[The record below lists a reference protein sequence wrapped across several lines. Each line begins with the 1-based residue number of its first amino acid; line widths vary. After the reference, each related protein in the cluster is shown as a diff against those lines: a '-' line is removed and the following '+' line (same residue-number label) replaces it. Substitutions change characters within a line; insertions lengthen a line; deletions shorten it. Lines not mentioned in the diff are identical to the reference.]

1 MARTLATTNPA
12 SSLRGDAATN
22 HNPTHLC
29 SLLAALVSVSA
40 YYKIAGKVD
49 WRDVQERWGHSLHH
63 FYQYKSQ
70 HGGSEAWRVPCEEA
84 EVLGPSAGRRGRFT
98 RRPWRRGTS

>member
-1 MARTLATTNPA
+1 MARTLGTTNPA

-29 SLLAALVSVSA
+29 SLLAALVSVSQ

-70 HGGSEAWRVPCEEA
+70 HGGSEAPEY
-84 EVLGPSAGRRGRFT
+84 GRSSPRGSPFISPAR
-98 RRPWRRGTS
+98 S